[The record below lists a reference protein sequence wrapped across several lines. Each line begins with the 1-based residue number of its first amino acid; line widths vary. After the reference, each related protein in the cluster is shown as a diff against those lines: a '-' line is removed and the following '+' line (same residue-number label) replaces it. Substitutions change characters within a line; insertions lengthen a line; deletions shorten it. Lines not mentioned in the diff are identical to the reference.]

1 MANAQKG
8 EKEVLRTTR
17 IAVSMSRCAQAM
29 PLGRI
34 GILAGLAAA
43 VVPFAILVHLVAEAV
58 SLGRDALGAAF
69 LIRHIYLGVVLFATS
84 IWFGRTVGVGCSAA
98 ERRRRCTLIRAQL
111 RDSAAGASVAS
122 LALANITFFGLSQL
136 VEGVPIAS
144 GDWFIGLG
152 AALLGSLV
160 SALVVFLFGR
170 SLIIA
175 ALEAIGVL
183 LRQSTTRTKP
193 TAVRFWVAPRR
204 ASSAFSLFVPN
215 RPPPTRVPR
224 LTF

>member
-1 MANAQKG
+1 
-8 EKEVLRTTR
+8 
-17 IAVSMSRCAQAM
+17 MSRSEQAL
-29 PLGRI
+29 PLGRVRTV
-34 GILAGLAAA
+34 AGLAAA
-43 VVPFAILVHLVAEAV
+43 VVPFAILVHLVAEAL

-69 LIRHIYLGVVLFATS
+69 LIRHVYLGVVFFAAS

-98 ERRRRCTLIRAQL
+98 DRRRRCALIRAQL
-111 RDSAAGASVAS
+111 RGGAAGVNVAS

-136 VEGVPIAS
+136 VEGVPVAS
-144 GDWFIGLG
+144 GDWCIGLG

-160 SALVVFLFGR
+160 SALFVFLFGR

-183 LRQSTTRTKP
+183 LRQSTMRAKP
-193 TAVRFWVAPRR
+193 TAVRYLVAPRR

>member
-1 MANAQKG
+1 M
-8 EKEVLRTTR
+8 TR
-17 IAVSMSRCAQAM
+17 CEQALPM
-29 PLGRI
+29 GRVRI
-34 GILAGLAAA
+34 VAGLAAA
-43 VVPFAILVHLVAEAV
+43 VVPFAILVHLVAEAL

-69 LIRHIYLGVVLFATS
+69 LIRHIYLGVVFLATS
-84 IWFGRTVGVGCSAA
+84 LLFGRTVGVGCNAA
-98 ERRRRCTLIRAQL
+98 ERRRRCALIRAQL
-111 RDSAAGASVAS
+111 RGAAAGASFAS

-136 VEGVPIAS
+136 VEGVPVAS
-144 GDWFIGLG
+144 GDWCIGLG

-160 SALVVFLFGR
+160 SALFVFLFGR

-175 ALEAIGVL
+175 ALEAIGIL
-183 LRQSTTRTKP
+183 LRQSTARAKP
-193 TAVRFWVAPRR
+193 TPVRFWVVPRR